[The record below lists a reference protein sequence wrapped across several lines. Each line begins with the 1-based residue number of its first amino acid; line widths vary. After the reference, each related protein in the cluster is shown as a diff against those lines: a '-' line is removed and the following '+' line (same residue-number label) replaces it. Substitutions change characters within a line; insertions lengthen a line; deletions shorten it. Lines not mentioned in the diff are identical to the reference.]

1 MLFTAAFKTG
11 CSQHAACVI
20 LYYRRTVAGRDR
32 KDTNLE
38 IENRTK
44 WHPAFCN
51 IIELE
56 LMENA
61 EGLTFNSEYN
71 LSREPL
77 KIDLLV
83 IKKKQNEVI
92 KNEIGKIFLGH
103 NIMEY
108 KSPDDSMNIDTFYK
122 VLSYACLYKADT
134 GAVDE
139 ILDTD
144 ITISLVRERKPIK
157 LLKQLEKKYQVEQEG
172 KGIYRVYGMLFPMQI
187 IVTRELEGS
196 QHIWLKS
203 LRFNMDITQA
213 EELLE
218 SYDRLKEDFR
228 IKAGVVV
235 NLVSDINNE
244 VFEEIVNGGERM
256 SEALKR
262 MVMPEYGELK
272 DLIADKDAEI
282 ADKDAEIAENK
293 KEIADKD
300 AEIAE
305 LKRRLEKMSVVIE

>member
-1 MLFTAAFKTG
+1 M
-11 CSQHAACVI
+11 
-20 LYYRRTVAGRDR
+20 
-32 KDTNLE
+32 E

-61 EGLTFNSEYN
+61 EGLTYDSEHN

-144 ITISLVRERKPIK
+144 ITISLIRERKPIK
-157 LLKQLEKKYQVEQEG
+157 LLKQLKEKYRVEQEG

-187 IVTRELEGS
+187 IVTRELERS

-203 LRFNMDITQA
+203 LTLNMDITQA

-218 SYDRLKEDFR
+218 SYDRLKEEDFR

-282 ADKDAEIAENK
+282 ADKDAEIADKDAEIAENK
-293 KEIADKD
+293 K
-300 AEIAE
+300 EIAE

>member
-1 MLFTAAFKTG
+1 M
-11 CSQHAACVI
+11 
-20 LYYRRTVAGRDR
+20 
-32 KDTNLE
+32 E

-51 IIELE
+51 IMELE

-61 EGLTFNSEYN
+61 EGLTYDSEYN

-83 IKKKQNEVI
+83 IKKKQDEVI
-92 KNEIGKIFLGH
+92 KNEIGKIFLGY

-144 ITISLVRERKPIK
+144 ITISLIRERKPIK
-157 LLKQLEKKYQVEQEG
+157 LLGQLVKKYQVKQEG

-187 IVTRELEGS
+187 IVTRELERS

-203 LRFNMDITQA
+203 LTLNMDITQA
-213 EELLE
+213 EDLLE
-218 SYDRLKEDFR
+218 SYDSLTEEEFR
-228 IKAGVVV
+228 MKAGAVV
-235 NLVSDINNE
+235 NLVSDINSE

-272 DLIADKDAEI
+272 DLIAAKDAEI
-282 ADKDAEIAENK
+282 INNKKEIAENK
-293 KEIADKD
+293 KEIDDKD
-300 AEIAE
+300 SEIGE
-305 LKRRLEKMSVVIE
+305 LKRKLAKMNAVIE

>member
-1 MLFTAAFKTG
+1 MSDSEIKIQWHPGFVAAIDLEL
-11 CSQHAACVI
+11 SAN
-20 LYYRRTVAGRDR
+20 R
-32 KDTNLE
+32 KDLIYE
-38 IENRTK
+38 K
-44 WHPAFCN
+44 
-51 IIELE
+51 
-56 LMENA
+56 
-61 EGLTFNSEYN
+61 EYN
-71 LSREPL
+71 LNTKPL
-77 KIDLLV
+77 EIDLLV
-83 IKKKQNEVI
+83 IKKEKDVQIE
-92 KNEIGKIFLGH
+92 NEIGCLFRGH

-144 ITISLVRERKPIK
+144 ITISLIRERKPIK
-157 LLKQLEKKYQVEQEG
+157 LLGQLVKKYQVKQEG

-187 IVTRELEGS
+187 IVTRELERS

-203 LRFNMDITQA
+203 LTLNMDITQA
-213 EELLE
+213 EDLLE
-218 SYDRLKEDFR
+218 SYDSLTEEEFR
-228 IKAGVVV
+228 MKAGVVV
-235 NLVSDINNE
+235 NLVSDINSE

-272 DLIADKDAEI
+272 DLIAAKDAEI
-282 ADKDAEIAENK
+282 INNK

-305 LKRRLEKMSVVIE
+305 LKRKLAKMNAVIE